1 MHDTATIQPPHG
13 NFHPSD
19 FLAITLSFLPTLFTI
34 LNENSGVFV
43 SLAALFGASFTAY
56 RFLTVFTDRRKTHKK
71 EQELNKILDKH
82 IGRKS

>member
-1 MHDTATIQPPHG
+1 MHDTATTQPPHG

-43 SLAALFGASFTAY
+43 SLSALFGASFTAY
-56 RFLTVFTDRRKTHKK
+56 RFLTVFTNRRKTHKK
-71 EQELNKILDKH
+71 EQELKKIMDKH
-82 IGRKS
+82 LRG